1 MRAFAALTPGLLT
14 FAHNKRK
21 QRAVQCEDARRFV
34 YSAEDQGSG
43 LGLIPAR
50 TESILQKAKELSATR
65 FQKGNFWV
73 WLYRSPSGEPYSWE
87 RYTVCDSGPDDD
99 VVIELSSRFS
109 ADAKFSAHH
118 RMRLSLGECLAAKAY
133 HQMWR
138 FHAWLYKLEG
148 EWCEAPFNDNV
159 QAFEEKFNV
168 FLMDR
173 DAVSSPHPS
182 TTTTST
188 KPDAVVIP
196 GEWVPTGLVQ
206 TKRHGYTNAW
216 YTDPRHQHAGVAA
229 FKEFTEDHQEEGRCY
244 TFELVEMGHDS
255 GSQVQPN
262 EAQPAFFSR
271 DPSSQVQPEQTQ
283 AML

>member
-1 MRAFAALTPGLLT
+1 MRAFAALTPGLVAFT
-14 FAHNKRK
+14 NKTCKERTVHCK
-21 QRAVQCEDARRFV
+21 DAQKIV
-34 YSAEDQGSG
+34 YSAKDQGSG
-43 LGLIPAR
+43 LGLIPAKN
-50 TESILQKAKELSATR
+50 ESILQQAKALSATR

-87 RYTVCDSGPDDD
+87 RYTVCESGPDTD

-109 ADAKFSAHH
+109 ADAKYSAHH

-138 FHAWLYKLEG
+138 FHAWLYKHEG
-148 EWCEAPFNDNV
+148 EWCEAAFNDNV

-173 DAVSSPHPS
+173 DAISTSHPS

-196 GEWVPTGLVQ
+196 GDLWPTGLVQ

-216 YTDPRHQHAGVAA
+216 YTHHLHQHAGLAA

-244 TFELVEMGHDS
+244 TFELVEMGSDP
-255 GSQVQPN
+255 GSQ
-262 EAQPAFFSR
+262 EHTR
-271 DPSSQVQPEQTQ
+271 SSGNTV
-283 AML
+283 